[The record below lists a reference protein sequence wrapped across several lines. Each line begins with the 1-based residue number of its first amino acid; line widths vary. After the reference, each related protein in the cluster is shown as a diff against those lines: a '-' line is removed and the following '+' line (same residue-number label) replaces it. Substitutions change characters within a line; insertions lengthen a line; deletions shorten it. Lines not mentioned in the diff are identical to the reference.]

1 MLDGC
6 GKRVIWKCHYFS
18 NCIVSIC
25 SLQEAG
31 KQAAATSALL
41 GMQTDAQQLLTAAEV
56 MQNNGCQR
64 CCKCAAHR
72 HFVISR

>member
-1 MLDGC
+1 M
-6 GKRVIWKCHYFS
+6 
-18 NCIVSIC
+18 SIC
-25 SLQEAG
+25 SVQEAG

>member
-41 GMQTDAQQLLTAAEV
+41 GIPMRTGCSPLQKSCKTMGASAAATALQTAIL
-56 MQNNGCQR
+56 
-64 CCKCAAHR
+64 
-72 HFVISR
+72 